1 MEVKLSHALEA
12 KTIAS
17 AKVKKD
23 KTDCGILAHLL
34 TADLIPQSYVAAK
47 PIGMQSEFLGYRA
60 SLGVCPSNMRCSFE
74 TSETGSSFS
83 FE

>member
-1 MEVKLSHALEA
+1 MKMKLTHALKAEA
-12 KTIAS
+12 IAS

-34 TADLIPQSYVAAK
+34 IADPIPQSCVAAK
-47 PIGMQSEFLGYRA
+47 PTGMQRELLGYRA
-60 SLGVCPSNMRCSFE
+60 SLGVCPSSMRCSFE
-74 TSETGSSFS
+74 TSETGSSFG